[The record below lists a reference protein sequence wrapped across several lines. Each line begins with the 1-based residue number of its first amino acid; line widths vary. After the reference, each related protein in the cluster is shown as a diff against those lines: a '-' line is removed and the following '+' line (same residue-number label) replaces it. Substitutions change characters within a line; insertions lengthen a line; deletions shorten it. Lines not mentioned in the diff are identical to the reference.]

1 MKLEEIREAILE
13 NITRGDL
20 PQERINRHIN
30 NTLQRIARYHNWRDL
45 YVQATTETIA
55 NQSEYSLPL
64 VTNKLKDLVSITLSD
79 GSSRGVRLKFIP
91 HRQFHE
97 IIPVPS
103 SGHLGKPQSYII
115 WDNVIQLYPIP
126 SDVFT
131 LNLLYVKWPD
141 KLVGDEEEPEISGI
155 DDLIIAGAT
164 SSIFISLQQVEPAG
178 IWHQQFNILLSEAV
192 QADIKNTD
200 AEFKMQGFRASDMF
214 VPGQNQPM

>member
-1 MKLEEIREAILE
+1 MKLEDLREAIME
-13 NITRGDL
+13 NITRDDL
-20 PQERINRHIN
+20 TSERINRHIN
-30 NTLQRIARYHNWRDL
+30 NTLQRIARYHNWKDL
-45 YVQATTETIA
+45 YVKATTETIP

-64 VTNKLKDLVSITLSD
+64 GTDRLKDLVSITLSD
-79 GSSRGVRLKFIP
+79 GSSRGVRLKYVP
-91 HRQFHE
+91 YRQFHE

-103 SGHLGKPQSYII
+103 SGQVGKPQNYVV

-126 SDVFT
+126 SDIFI

-141 KLVGDEEEPEISGI
+141 ELVEGEEPEIAGV

-164 SSIFISLQQVEPAG
+164 SSLFMSLQQAEPAG
-178 IWHQQFNILLSEAV
+178 IWHQQFNILISEAV

-200 AEFKMQGFRASDMF
+200 AEFKMQGFRASDMV

>member
-1 MKLEEIREAILE
+1 MKLEELRESILE
-13 NITRGDL
+13 NITRDDL
-20 PQERINRHIN
+20 TSDRINRHIN
-30 NTLQRIARYHNWRDL
+30 STLQRIARYHNWKDL
-45 YVQATTETIA
+45 YVKATTETIA

-64 VTNKLKDLVSITLSD
+64 GTDRLKDLVSITLSD
-79 GSSRGVRLKFIP
+79 GSSRGVRLKFVP
-91 HRQFHE
+91 YRQFHE

-103 SGHLGKPQSYII
+103 SGQVGKPQNYVV

-126 SDVFT
+126 NDVFI

-141 KLVGDEEEPEISGI
+141 ELVEGEEPEITGV
-155 DDLIIAGAT
+155 DDLIISGAT
-164 SSIFISLQQVEPAG
+164 SSLFMSLQQVEPAG

-192 QADIKNTD
+192 QADVKNTD

>member
-1 MKLEEIREAILE
+1 MKLEDLREAITE
-13 NITRGDL
+13 NITRDDL
-20 PQERINRHIN
+20 TSDRINRHIN
-30 NTLQRIARYHNWRDL
+30 STLQRIARYHNWKDL
-45 YVQATTETIA
+45 YVKATTETIA

-64 VTNKLKDLVSITLSD
+64 GTDRLKDIVSITLSD
-79 GSSRGVRLKFIP
+79 GSSRGVRLKYVP
-91 HRQFHE
+91 YRQFHE

-103 SGHLGKPQSYII
+103 SGQVGKPQNYVV

-126 SDVFT
+126 SDMFI

-141 KLVGDEEEPEISGI
+141 ELVEGEEPEITGV

-164 SSIFISLQQVEPAG
+164 SSLFMSLQQVEPAG
-178 IWHQQFNILLSEAV
+178 VWHQQFNILLSEAV

-214 VPGQNQPM
+214 VPSQNKPM